1 MTLPYFQVDTRNEH
15 LKTLTRR
22 HSSLW
27 TDFQDKLI
35 LSWIYHDHGL
45 EGVVLQPH
53 ELMDALNQR
62 PVTDNSSQMLYQD
75 IVNLSTAI
83 AYMREFTQGK
93 KKDDRI
99 TRSFVQ
105 SLHQR
110 LSENVRGVPDTNGI
124 RKEDGRYGA
133 YYHKCCPFEE
143 VEGELRKLMAYYNQN
158 DVEDL
163 HPLVHA
169 ARFHFQFMKLMPF
182 GRFSGKIVRLLT
194 NLLLLRHDYPPS
206 IIHTVERARY
216 YEALAQDDENLLL
229 HLLSESMQSTVESG
243 LQFLEQG
250 IAERRRKREA
260 RKARQQKKEAAKKA
274 KPSASTK
281 ASSTTTRS
289 SKSKGRKQAAKKGGA
304 RSTKT
309 RATTSRHKT
318 STSS

>member
-1 MTLPYFQVDTRNEH
+1 MTLPYFQVDTQNEH

-22 HSSLW
+22 HTSLW
-27 TDFQDKLI
+27 SDFQEKLV

-75 IVNLSTAI
+75 IANLNTAI
-83 AYMREFTQGK
+83 AYMREYAEGK
-93 KKDDRI
+93 KNSDRI

-105 SLHQR
+105 SLYQR
-110 LSENVRGVPDTNGI
+110 LSDNVRGVSDGNGI

-143 VEGELRKLMAYYNQN
+143 VEGELRKLMTFYNQS
-158 DVEDL
+158 DVENQ

-169 ARFHFQFMKLMPF
+169 ARFHFQFMKLMPY
-182 GRFSGKIVRLLT
+182 GRFSGKIARLLT

-216 YEALAQDDENLLL
+216 YEALAQEDESQVL

-250 IAERRRKREA
+250 IADRRRKREA
-260 RKARQQKKEAAKKA
+260 RKARQSTKDTAKKSSAKSTTARSSSRSSSSKTKGGKREAAKKG
-274 KPSASTK
+274 
-281 ASSTTTRS
+281 SS
-289 SKSKGRKQAAKKGGA
+289 

-309 RATTSRHKT
+309 RSTSRRK
-318 STSS
+318 STSA